1 MYGTP
6 HTYHNNNANRE
17 SREMNTLPAKQTV
30 IPTRG
35 INVDEIMCASG
46 VGPTLML
53 KRDAQ
58 QIGYSHVGSFFVER
72 SDTNF
77 DIYCYDA
84 RNGEIFDIDP
94 VSLSKSEF
102 DALPADNAER
112 NYAALELL
120 GWDMEL

>member
-1 MYGTP
+1 MT
-6 HTYHNNNANRE
+6 
-17 SREMNTLPAKQTV
+17 TLPAKQTV
-30 IPTRG
+30 IPTKG
-35 INVDEIMCASG
+35 INVDEIVYASG

-58 QIGYSHVGSFFVER
+58 QIGYSHVGSFFVET
-72 SDTNF
+72 DDGFGNAF

-102 DALPADNAER
+102 DALPTDKAER

-120 GWDMEL
+120 GWGLEL